1 MFSAL
6 LAMSGFALAGAITP
20 GPVNVLALRHGSQS
34 RRAVAAWYVLGAS
47 VRYAVVVWIMG
58 QSGHWLL
65 AAPLVARL
73 APWVC
78 AVYQLWL
85 AWCVAS
91 APVSGHVPSPQT
103 PTPTAAPERATPW
116 QAFRQGAAVQLL
128 NPKAWLVALS
138 GVGTFVLPMV
148 SRGASLAS
156 ALAWFCGISLLACL
170 LGVGCW
176 AVLGK
181 ALSRHLQTP
190 RKQRGFNLLLA
201 ALLVGSVLGVLA

>member
-1 MFSAL
+1 M
-6 LAMSGFALAGAITP
+6 
-20 GPVNVLALRHGSQS
+20 
-34 RRAVAAWYVLGAS
+34 
-47 VRYAVVVWIMG
+47 
-58 QSGHWLL
+58 
-65 AAPLVARL
+65 
-73 APWVC
+73 
-78 AVYQLWL
+78 
-85 AWCVAS
+85 
-91 APVSGHVPSPQT
+91 
-103 PTPTAAPERATPW
+103 
-116 QAFRQGAAVQLL
+116 QLL